1 MIIPYQLKLEISHYT
16 PEEDNLLLL
25 SFEIIVAVC
34 SQKCIDKVRIIL
46 YNNVGQS

>member
-1 MIIPYQLKLEISHYT
+1 MIILYRLKLEISHYT

-34 SQKCIDKVRIIL
+34 SQKCWFVNDMRQIKSK
-46 YNNVGQS
+46 NMS